1 MTESSTSRFDA
12 FTSNARRVRQDYAP
26 GYSPAEFDEA
36 VNHARST
43 FVRERTASRNLR
55 LITLCALLA
64 LVIAGNLIRVPASG
78 ISAPSA
84 KMPSEIATV
93 NLWEYALME
102 FVGWNPAT
110 DDRWEEPLGLV
121 QQAYEQHVAGIFA
134 RKLMTMELPDDIAH
148 DITCWF
154 DEMASWP
161 DSLRAKGMVSD
172 RRNTSAENNAMWVTA
187 RYGWKPIRSQLRSI
201 GGLPLD
207 SEIKPVEEL
216 TLKERALLAP
226 SYEFQLYLGARSAP
240 GSGVRVCGF
249 ASGLAQSEK
258 SIWSARDYVTC
269 NLGAEGYVAMIEA
282 KRAFSKAEA
291 DRWLAKNFL
300 AQVAS
305 PITGRVFEPNHREFS
320 RGNGYIQKITDRDQL
335 QAIQKAVRDANL
347 LQGFEERVQAP
358 PGYDW
363 PGLEDV
369 NWFYIRIYGETEVI
383 AEGVW
388 AYDEHGY
395 PSPALT
401 SPFYIEKARAQAEG
415 RRITAQQP
423 ALDYE
428 EWLAALSHDE
438 LVTIAASRWGWAEAL
453 ATPRDLEL
461 NESDAS
467 LNKLRRGNVQGLRGD
482 TIASLPLN
490 DPLPTIESVPWNER
504 ILIAS
509 ALTGDTSA
517 LEWFRRQDLAK
528 LTRHEWM
535 KRVLSAEKLRDLLPK
550 WWNLGTTKARV
561 LLLDL
566 PRAYNTGADD
576 LPFLPIY
583 RDFEPYQGYFERIMD
598 AEALAE
604 VERATGHPVADAIY
618 FRLYGENRVIAE
630 GVWAE

>member
-1 MTESSTSRFDA
+1 VIAAHRL
-12 FTSNARRVRQDYAP
+12 RQDYVP
-26 GYSPAEFDEA
+26 GYSPVGLDEA
-36 VNHARST
+36 VNRARYT
-43 FVRERTASRNLR
+43 FARKRTVARNMR
-55 LITLCALLA
+55 LAALLVLLG
-64 LVIAGNLIRVPASG
+64 LVVAGGLIRVPVPG
-78 ISAPSA
+78 VSALTA
-84 KMPSEIATV
+84 EMPSEIATV
-93 NLWEYALME
+93 NLWERALLG
-102 FVGWNPAT
+102 FVGWTPETNG
-110 DDRWEEPLGLV
+110 RWKEPLDFV
-121 QQAYEQHVAGIFA
+121 QQAYEQYVAGILA
-134 RKLMTMELPDDIAH
+134 SKLTTMELPEDIAS
-148 DITCWF
+148 DIACWL

-161 DSLRAKGMVSD
+161 DSLRVKGMVGD
-172 RRNTSAENNAMWVTA
+172 RRHTSPENNAMWVTA
-187 RYGWKPIRSQLRSI
+187 RFGWKPIRSQLSSI

-207 SEIKPVEEL
+207 SDVKPVVEL
-216 TLKERALLAP
+216 TERERALLAP
-226 SYEFQLYLGARSAP
+226 SYDMQLYLGARSAP
-240 GSGVRVCGF
+240 GSGVRTYGL
-249 ASGLAQSEK
+249 AGSLAQSEK
-258 SIWSARDYVTC
+258 STWSARDYVTC
-269 NLGAEGYVAMIEA
+269 NLGAEGYVALMEA
-282 KRAFSKAEA
+282 KRAFSKFEA

-300 AQVAS
+300 VQVAS
-305 PITGRVFEPNHREFS
+305 PVTGRVFDPNHREFS

-347 LQGFEERVQAP
+347 LQGFEELVQAP

-395 PSPALT
+395 PSPALS

-415 RRITAQQP
+415 RRITDQQSAP
-423 ALDYE
+423 DYE
-428 EWLAALSHDE
+428 EWLATLSHDE

-482 TIASLPLN
+482 TIAGLPLN

-535 KRVLSAEKLRDLLPK
+535 KRVLSAEKLRELLPK

-583 RDFEPYQGYFERIMD
+583 RDFEPYQGYFERITDTD
-598 AEALAE
+598 ALVQIEDAA
-604 VERATGHPVADAIY
+604 GHHITDAIY

-630 GVWAE
+630 GVRAY